1 MWCSDSKNNL
11 NEGVPRGAYARSGNT
26 DVFYTDTGG
35 PGPAL
40 VLAHGFLMDSR
51 MFAKQVAAL
60 AGQMRIVAWDA
71 RGHGQTRDDGNSFTY
86 WDLAADTFAVMDA
99 AGLAHAYVGGM
110 SQGGF
115 SALRAALIEPVRVD
129 GPILIGTAAAACS
142 PEDVAAYG
150 ELFAAWFSDEP
161 LAPVVEGVAVQL
173 IGGTDADRAPWTAQW
188 LASDRD
194 RILNAAACLVERDDV
209 TARLG
214 EIACPALVIRGGH
227 DQGIAR
233 TASEALCAGLANAG
247 CLLEVSG
254 AGHAVN
260 WIHPEP
266 VNTAIAAFLES
277 FDRRPQS
284 VF

>member
-1 MWCSDSKNNL
+1 M
-11 NEGVPRGAYARSGNT
+11 AYARSGDT

-40 VLAHGFLMDSR
+40 VLTHGFLMDSS
-51 MFAKQVAAL
+51 MFAKQVSAL

-71 RGHGQTRDDGNSFTY
+71 RGHGQTRDDGNLFTY

-115 SALRAALIEPVRVD
+115 SALRAALIDPVRVD
-129 GPILIGTAAAACS
+129 GLVLIGTAAEACS
-142 PEDVAAYG
+142 PEDVAAYR
-150 ELFAAWFSDEP
+150 ELFEAWFGDEP
-161 LAPVVEGVAVQL
+161 LAPTVEELTVQL
-173 IGGTDADRAPWTAQW
+173 IGGTETDRAPWAAHW

-194 RILNAAACLVERDDV
+194 RIFNAAACLVERDDV

-214 EIACPALVIRGGH
+214 EIRCPALVIRGGH
-227 DQGIAR
+227 DQGIVR
-233 TASEALCAGLANAG
+233 MASEALCAGLVNSG
-247 CLLEVSG
+247 SLLEVSG

-260 WIHPEP
+260 WTHPEP
-266 VNTAIAAFLES
+266 VNNAISAFLGS
-277 FDRRPQS
+277 ADRRPQS